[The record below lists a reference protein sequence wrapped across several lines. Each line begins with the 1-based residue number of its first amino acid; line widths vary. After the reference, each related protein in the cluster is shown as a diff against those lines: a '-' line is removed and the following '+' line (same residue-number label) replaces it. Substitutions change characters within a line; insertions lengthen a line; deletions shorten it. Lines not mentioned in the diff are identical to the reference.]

1 MNEKVYKETEGMK
14 DMTENEME
22 FRVEKD
28 SIGTKDVPE
37 NVYYGVQSLRAAENF
52 HITGLNMH
60 PEIINSLAYIK
71 KAAAITNCE
80 AGLLDKRRTQA
91 IVQACDEILE
101 GKFREDFIVDPIQ
114 GGAGTSLNM
123 NANEVI
129 ANRAIE
135 ILGGKKGDYSVVNPN
150 DHVNCGQST
159 NDVIPTAGKMTS
171 LRLLKKLKKQLLRL
185 HSALEQKADEFDS
198 VIKMGR
204 TQLQD
209 AVPIRLGQEFKAYSV
224 AILRDLNRMDKAM
237 DEMRT
242 LNMGGTAVGTGLN
255 ADESYLRRIV
265 PNLSEISGM
274 DLVQAYDLI
283 DATQNLDSFVA
294 VSGAVKA
301 CAVTL
306 SKIANDLRLMSS
318 GPRAGFGEINLPAK
332 QNGSSIMPGKVN
344 PVIPEVVNQVAF
356 NAIGNDMTITMA
368 AEAGQL
374 ELNAFE
380 PIIFYCLFQSIDT
393 IAYAVNTFVDNCVI
407 GITANETRCR
417 YFVENSVGIITAICP
432 YVGYQKAA
440 EIAKEAIKT
449 GESVRKL
456 IIEKGLLTKEQMD
469 EIRDPVQM
477 TEPGISGKT
486 VNKI

>member
-1 MNEKVYKETEGMK
+1 MVAIQQKSDYRT
-14 DMTENEME
+14 
-22 FRVEKD
+22 EKD
-28 SIGTKDVPE
+28 SIGIKDVPGD
-37 NVYYGVQSLRAAENF
+37 VYYGVQSLRASENF

-60 PEIINSLAYIK
+60 PEIINSMAYIK

-80 AGLLDKRRTQA
+80 IGLLDKRIAGA
-91 IVQACDEILE
+91 IVKACDEIAA
-101 GKFREDFIVDPIQ
+101 GRFHDAFIVDPIQ

-135 ILGGKKGDYSVVNPN
+135 ILGGQKGEYSVVHPI
-150 DHVNCGQST
+150 DHVNSGQST

-171 LRLLKKLKKQLLRL
+171 LRLLQNLKKELLRL
-185 HSALEQKADEFDS
+185 HQALSRKADEFDH

-204 TQLQD
+204 TQMQD
-209 AVPIRLGQEFKAYSV
+209 AVPIRLGQEFKAYSD
-224 AILRDLNRMDKAM
+224 AILRDIRRMEIAM

-242 LNMGGTAVGTGLN
+242 VNMGGTAVGTGLN
-255 ADESYLRRIV
+255 ADEAYLKRIV
-265 PNLSEISGM
+265 PNLNKVSDMEF
-274 DLVQAYDLI
+274 VQAFDLI
-283 DATQNLDSFVA
+283 DATQNLDPFVA

-318 GPRAGFGEINLPAK
+318 GPRAGFGEINLPPK

-356 NAIGNDMTITMA
+356 NIIGNDVTITMA

-380 PIIFYCLFQSIDT
+380 PIIFYCMFQSIDT
-393 IAYAVNTFVDNCVI
+393 LAYAVETFVDNCVL
-407 GITANETRCR
+407 GITANETRCH
-417 YFVENSVGIITAICP
+417 YLVENSVGIITAICP
-432 YVGYQKAA
+432 HVGYQKAA
-440 EIAKEAIKT
+440 DIAKKALQT
-449 GESVRKL
+449 GESVRSL
-456 IIEKGLLTKEQMD
+456 ILEEQLMSQED
-469 EIRDPVQM
+469 LESILDPVHM
-477 TEPGISGKT
+477 TEPGISGKELLLRK
-486 VNKI
+486 KI

>member
-1 MNEKVYKETEGMK
+1 MSEQ
-14 DMTENEME
+14 E
-22 FRVEKD
+22 FRTEKD
-28 SIGTKDVPE
+28 SIGTKNVPE
-37 NVYYGVQSLRAAENF
+37 DVYYGVQSLRAAENF

-80 AGLLDKRRTQA
+80 AGLLDKKIAQA
-91 IVQACDEILE
+91 IVKACDEILG
-101 GKFREDFIVDPIQ
+101 GKLHEDFIVDPIQ

-129 ANRAIE
+129 ANRANE
-135 ILGGKKGDYSVVNPN
+135 ILGGKKGDYSIVNPN

-171 LRLLKKLKKQLLRL
+171 LRLLKNLKKELMRL
-185 HSALEQKADEFDS
+185 HTALEKKAEEFDG

-209 AVPIRLGQEFKAYSV
+209 AVPIRLGQEVKAYSV
-224 AILRDLNRMDKAM
+224 AVLRDIRRMDKAM

-255 ADESYLRRIV
+255 ADEAYLRRIV
-265 PNLSEISGM
+265 PNLSEISDM
-274 DLVQAYDLI
+274 ELVQAYDLI
-283 DATQNLDSFVA
+283 DSTQNLDPFVA

-356 NAIGNDMTITMA
+356 NVIGNDVTITMA

-393 IAYAVNTFVDNCVI
+393 LGYAVQTFVDNCVT

-449 GESVRKL
+449 GESVKKL
-456 IIEKGLLTKEQMD
+456 IIEQGILTEEQMD
-469 EIRDPVQM
+469 EILDPVQM
-477 TEPGISGKT
+477 TEPGISGKEHLT
-486 VNKI
+486 D

>member
-1 MNEKVYKETEGMK
+1 MAAIHQKSDYRT
-14 DMTENEME
+14 
-22 FRVEKD
+22 EKD
-28 SIGTKDVPE
+28 SIGIKDVPGD
-37 NVYYGVQSLRAAENF
+37 VYYGVQSLRASENF

-60 PEIINSLAYIK
+60 PEIINSMAYIK

-80 AGLLDKRRTQA
+80 IGLLDKRIAGA
-91 IVQACDEILE
+91 IVKACDEIAA
-101 GKFREDFIVDPIQ
+101 GRFHDAFIVDPIQ

-135 ILGGKKGDYSVVNPN
+135 ILGGQKGEYSVVHPI
-150 DHVNCGQST
+150 DHVNSGQST

-171 LRLLKKLKKQLLRL
+171 LRLLQNLKKELLRL
-185 HSALEQKADEFDS
+185 HQALSRKADEFDH

-204 TQLQD
+204 TQMQD
-209 AVPIRLGQEFKAYSV
+209 AVPIRLGQEFKAYSD
-224 AILRDLNRMDKAM
+224 AILRDIRRMEIAM

-242 LNMGGTAVGTGLN
+242 VNMGGTAVGTGLN
-255 ADESYLRRIV
+255 ADEAYLKRIV
-265 PNLSEISGM
+265 PNLNKVSDMEF
-274 DLVQAYDLI
+274 VQAFDLI
-283 DATQNLDSFVA
+283 DATQNLDPFVA

-318 GPRAGFGEINLPAK
+318 GPRAGFGEINLPPK

-356 NAIGNDMTITMA
+356 NIIGNDVTITMA

-380 PIIFYCLFQSIDT
+380 PIIFYCMFQSIDT
-393 IAYAVNTFVDNCVI
+393 LAYAVETFVDNCVL
-407 GITANETRCR
+407 GITANETRCH
-417 YFVENSVGIITAICP
+417 YLVENSVGIITAICP
-432 YVGYQKAA
+432 HVGYQKAA
-440 EIAKEAIKT
+440 DIAKKALQT
-449 GESVRKL
+449 GESVRSL
-456 IIEKGLLTKEQMD
+456 ILEEQLMSQED
-469 EIRDPVQM
+469 LESILDPVHM
-477 TEPGISGKT
+477 TEPGISGKELLLRK
-486 VNKI
+486 KI

>member
-1 MNEKVYKETEGMK
+1 MK
-14 DMTENEME
+14 KTDY
-22 FRVEKD
+22 RVEKD
-28 SIGTKDVPE
+28 SIGGKDIPE
-37 NVYYGVQSLRAAENF
+37 EVYYGVQTLRAAENF

-71 KAAAITNCE
+71 KASAITNCE
-80 AGLLDKRRTQA
+80 VGILEKKKAQA
-91 IVQACDEILE
+91 IVQACDEIIE
-101 GKFREDFIVDPIQ
+101 GKFHDDFIVDPIQ

-135 ILGGKKGDYSVVNPN
+135 ILGGKKGDYTIVNPN
-150 DHVNCGQST
+150 DDVNCGQST

-171 LRLLKKLKKQLLRL
+171 LHLLQNLKKQLLRL
-185 HSALEQKADEFDS
+185 YDALNEKAKEFDH

-204 TQLQD
+204 TQMQD

-224 AILRDLNRMDKAM
+224 AIMRDIHRMDKAM

-242 LNMGGTAVGTGLN
+242 LNMGGTAIGTGIN
-255 ADESYLRRIV
+255 ADENYLRRIV

-274 DLVQAYDLI
+274 EFIQAFDLI

-306 SKIANDLRLMSS
+306 SKMSNDLRLMSS

-356 NAIGNDMTITMA
+356 NIIGNDMTITMA

-380 PIIFYCLFQSIDT
+380 PIIFYCMFQSIDT
-393 IAYAVNTFVDNCVI
+393 LGYAVETLVDNCIV
-407 GITANETRCR
+407 GITANEERCR
-417 YFVENSVGIITAICP
+417 QLVENSVGIITAICP
-432 YVGYQKAA
+432 HVGYEKTAD
-440 EIAKEAIKT
+440 IAKKAINSN
-449 GESVRKL
+449 ESVRSL
-456 IIEKGLLTKEQMD
+456 ILKENIMD
-469 EIRDPVQM
+469 EEELSRILDPIHM
-477 TEPGISGKT
+477 TEPGISGKD
-486 VNKI
+486 VLMKI

>member
-1 MNEKVYKETEGMK
+1 MKKKEY
-14 DMTENEME
+14 
-22 FRVEKD
+22 RVEKD
-28 SIGTKDVPE
+28 SIGVKDIPE
-37 NVYYGVQSLRAAENF
+37 EVYYGVQTLRAAENF

-71 KAAAITNCE
+71 KASAITNCE
-80 AGLLDKRRTQA
+80 VGILEKKKAQA
-91 IVQACDEILE
+91 IVQACDEIIE
-101 GKFREDFIVDPIQ
+101 GQFHNDFIVDPIQ

-135 ILGGKKGDYSVVNPN
+135 ILGGKKGDYTIVNPN
-150 DHVNCGQST
+150 DDVNCGQST

-171 LRLLKKLKKQLLRL
+171 LHLLQNLKKQLLRL
-185 HSALEQKADEFDS
+185 YDALNEKAKEFDH

-204 TQLQD
+204 TQMQD

-224 AILRDLNRMDKAM
+224 AIMRDIHRMDKAM

-242 LNMGGTAVGTGLN
+242 LNMGGTAIGTGIN
-255 ADESYLRRIV
+255 ADENYLRRIV

-274 DLVQAYDLI
+274 EFIQAFDLI

-306 SKIANDLRLMSS
+306 SKMSNDLRLMSS

-356 NAIGNDMTITMA
+356 NIIGNDMTITMA

-380 PIIFYCLFQSIDT
+380 PIIFYCMFQSIDT
-393 IAYAVNTFVDNCVI
+393 LGYAVETLVDNCIV
-407 GITANETRCR
+407 GITANEERCR
-417 YFVENSVGIITAICP
+417 QLVENSVGIITAICP
-432 YVGYQKAA
+432 HVGYEKTAD
-440 EIAKEAIKT
+440 IAKKAINSN
-449 GESVRKL
+449 ESVRSL
-456 IIEKGLLTKEQMD
+456 ILKENIMD
-469 EIRDPVQM
+469 EEELSRILDPIHM
-477 TEPGISGKT
+477 TEPGISGKD
-486 VNKI
+486 VLMKI

>member
-1 MNEKVYKETEGMK
+1 MNGKRRVTMDDMK
-14 DMTENEME
+14 KTDY
-22 FRVEKD
+22 RVEKD
-28 SIGTKDVPE
+28 SIGVKDIPE
-37 NVYYGVQSLRAAENF
+37 EVYYGVQTLRAAENF

-71 KAAAITNCE
+71 KASAITNCE
-80 AGLLDKRRTQA
+80 VGILEKKKAQA
-91 IVQACDEILE
+91 IVQACDEIIE
-101 GKFREDFIVDPIQ
+101 GKFHDDFIVDPIQ

-135 ILGGKKGDYSVVNPN
+135 ILGGKKGDYSIVNPN
-150 DHVNCGQST
+150 DDVNCGQST

-171 LRLLKKLKKQLLRL
+171 LHLLQNLKKQLLRL
-185 HSALEQKADEFDS
+185 YDALNEKAKEFDH

-204 TQLQD
+204 TQMQD

-224 AILRDLNRMDKAM
+224 AIMRDIHRMDKAM

-242 LNMGGTAVGTGLN
+242 LNMGGTAIGTGIN
-255 ADESYLRRIV
+255 ADENYLRRIV

-274 DLVQAYDLI
+274 EFIQAFDLI

-306 SKIANDLRLMSS
+306 SKMSNDLRLMSS

-356 NAIGNDMTITMA
+356 NIIGNDMTITMA

-380 PIIFYCLFQSIDT
+380 PIIFYCMFQSIDT
-393 IAYAVNTFVDNCVI
+393 LGYAVETLVDNCIV
-407 GITANETRCR
+407 GITANEERCR
-417 YFVENSVGIITAICP
+417 QLVENSVGIITAICP
-432 YVGYQKAA
+432 HVGYEKTAD
-440 EIAKEAIKT
+440 IAKKAINSN
-449 GESVRKL
+449 ESVRSL
-456 IIEKGLLTKEQMD
+456 ILKENIMD
-469 EIRDPVQM
+469 EEELSRILDPIHM
-477 TEPGISGKT
+477 TEPGISGKD
-486 VNKI
+486 VLMKI

>member
-1 MNEKVYKETEGMK
+1 MSKGAFRTEI
-14 DMTENEME
+14 
-22 FRVEKD
+22 D
-28 SIGTKDVPE
+28 SIGTKNVPE
-37 NVYYGVQSLRAAENF
+37 DVYYGVQTLRAAENF
-52 HITGLNMH
+52 HITGLFMH

-80 AGLLDKRRTQA
+80 IGILDKKIAQA
-91 IVQACDEILE
+91 IVQACDEILQ
-101 GKFREDFIVDPIQ
+101 GSFHDDFIVDPIQ

-135 ILGGKKGDYSVVNPN
+135 ILGGKKGEYTIVNPN

-171 LRLLKKLKKQLLRL
+171 LRLLKNLKKELYRL
-185 HSALEQKADEFDS
+185 YDALSAKAKEFDH

-204 TQLQD
+204 TQMQD
-209 AVPIRLGQEFKAYSV
+209 AVPIRLGQEFQAYSV
-224 AILRDLNRMDKAM
+224 AIKRDINRIDKAM
-237 DEMRT
+237 DEMRA
-242 LNMGGTAVGTGLN
+242 LNMGGTAVGTGIN
-255 ADESYLRRIV
+255 ADEAYLKRIV
-265 PNLSEISGM
+265 PNLVEVSDM
-274 DLVQAYDLI
+274 DFVQAFDLI

-294 VSGAVKA
+294 VSGALKA

-318 GPRAGFGEINLPAK
+318 GPRAGFAEINLPAK

-356 NAIGNDMTITMA
+356 NIIGNDVTITMA

-380 PIIFYCLFQSIDT
+380 PIIFYCMFQSIDT
-393 IAYAVNTFVDNCVI
+393 LAYAVQTFVDNCI
-407 GITANETRCR
+407 SGITANENRCR
-417 YFVENSVGIITAICP
+417 YLVENSVGIITAICP
-432 YVGYQKAA
+432 HVGYQRAA
-440 EIAKEAIKT
+440 DIAKKALRT
-449 GESVRKL
+449 GDSVRKL
-456 IIEKGLLTKEQMD
+456 IIEENLLTEEELNHILEPTQL
-469 EIRDPVQM
+469 
-477 TEPGISGKT
+477 TEPGIAGKELLMHKNT
-486 VNKI
+486 GA

>member
-1 MNEKVYKETEGMK
+1 MSEQ
-14 DMTENEME
+14 E
-22 FRVEKD
+22 FRTEKD
-28 SIGTKDVPE
+28 SIGTKNVPE
-37 NVYYGVQSLRAAENF
+37 DVYYGVQSLRAAENF

-80 AGLLDKRRTQA
+80 AGLLDKKIAQA
-91 IVQACDEILE
+91 IVKACDEILG
-101 GKFREDFIVDPIQ
+101 GKLHEDFIVDPIQ

-129 ANRAIE
+129 ANRANE
-135 ILGGKKGDYSVVNPN
+135 ILGGKKGDYSIVNPN

-171 LRLLKKLKKQLLRL
+171 LRLLKNLKKELMRL
-185 HSALEQKADEFDS
+185 HTALEKKAEEFDS

-224 AILRDLNRMDKAM
+224 AVLRDIRRMDKAM

-255 ADESYLRRIV
+255 ADEAYLRRIV
-265 PNLSEISGM
+265 PNLSEISDM
-274 DLVQAYDLI
+274 ELVQAYDLI
-283 DATQNLDSFVA
+283 DSTQNLDPFVA

-356 NAIGNDMTITMA
+356 NVIGNDVTITMA

-393 IAYAVNTFVDNCVI
+393 LGYAVQTFVDNCVT

-449 GESVRKL
+449 GESVKKL
-456 IIEKGLLTKEQMD
+456 IIEQGILTEEQMD
-469 EIRDPVQM
+469 EILDPVQM
-477 TEPGISGKT
+477 TEPGISGKEHLAD
-486 VNKI
+486 